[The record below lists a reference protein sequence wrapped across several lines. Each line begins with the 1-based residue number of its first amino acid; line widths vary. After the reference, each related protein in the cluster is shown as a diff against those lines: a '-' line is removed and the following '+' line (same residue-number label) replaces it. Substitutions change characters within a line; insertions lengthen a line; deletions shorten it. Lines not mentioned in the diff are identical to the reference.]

1 MAKFNMDKIKGL
13 GGVPEQNEN
22 KGMVGAGLLN
32 VASQAQ
38 AALQKATIFVP
49 YDKIVRNPM
58 NKMSRKNID
67 ELAQLIEL
75 AGLQQPLVVKQTG
88 DGKYMILTGERR
100 YLAIGKL
107 ISEGKWNPENLV
119 EVKLQDMDK
128 LNVPLQE
135 DTKELFEVVVT
146 NQHRKKTDSDK
157 YFEAMA
163 WKKIIQE
170 FRENGKQLRVVGYDE
185 NGEPIEQM
193 RTIMTTGM
201 DDDGNAIEEDITGM
215 KTQQIIGDKLGVS
228 AAFVG
233 QMEKIENNGS
243 EELKDALT
251 EKVMNLL
258 IEMGKGFAFVGREYP
273 LPIEGTEEYIDLLFY
288 HLNLHC
294 YVVVEVKIKEFKSRD
309 IGQIGTYINIVDDI
323 VKMDS
328 DGKTIGLIICK
339 GKNNVLAKYA
349 VNSSNEP
356 IAISAYELSNFLPE
370 NLATLL
376 PSTDELES
384 RLLLDEA
391 VNENDNNNQ

>member
-13 GGVPEQNEN
+13 GGVPEQNESGN

-58 NKMSRKNID
+58 NKMSLKNID

-88 DGKYMILTGERR
+88 DGNYMILTGERR

-107 ISEGKWNPENLV
+107 ISEGKWNQENLV

-185 NGEPIEQM
+185 M
-193 RTIMTTGM
+193 
-201 DDDGNAIEEDITGM
+201 
-215 KTQQIIGDKLGVS
+215 
-228 AAFVG
+228 
-233 QMEKIENNGS
+233 GS
-243 EELKDALT
+243 
-251 EKVMNLL
+251 
-258 IEMGKGFAFVGREYP
+258 R
-273 LPIEGTEEYIDLLFY
+273 
-288 HLNLHC
+288 
-294 YVVVEVKIKEFKSRD
+294 
-309 IGQIGTYINIVDDI
+309 
-323 VKMDS
+323 
-328 DGKTIGLIICK
+328 
-339 GKNNVLAKYA
+339 
-349 VNSSNEP
+349 
-356 IAISAYELSNFLPE
+356 
-370 NLATLL
+370 
-376 PSTDELES
+376 
-384 RLLLDEA
+384 
-391 VNENDNNNQ
+391 

>member
-13 GGVPEQNEN
+13 GGVPEQNESGN

-58 NKMSRKNID
+58 NKMSLKNID

-88 DGKYMILTGERR
+88 DGNYMILTGERR

-107 ISEGKWNPENLV
+107 ISEGKWNQENLV

-243 EELKDALT
+243 EALKDALMNEKVGISLGSKVAGLDQNEQENFLKTVLEKKDEGDTITNDDLRRYQYEKEKASVKKKEEEPEDDLLPGKLIT
-251 EKVMNLL
+251 EKQL
-258 IEMGKGFAFVGREYP
+258 KA
-273 LPIEGTEEYIDLLFY
+273 DLKKVTKALKANGGIR
-288 HLNLHC
+288 L
-294 YVVVEVKIKEFKSRD
+294 
-309 IGQIGTYINIVDDI
+309 DD
-323 VKMDS
+323 
-328 DGKTIGLIICK
+328 
-339 GKNNVLAKYA
+339 AKYD
-349 VNSSNEP
+349 SY
-356 IAISAYELSNFLPE
+356 IRQIQ
-370 NLATLL
+370 LL
-376 PSTDELES
+376 EKLF
-384 RLLLDEA
+384 
-391 VNENDNNNQ
+391 V

>member
-58 NKMSRKNID
+58 NKMSLKNID

-88 DGKYMILTGERR
+88 DGNYMILTGERR

-128 LNVPLQE
+128 LNVPLEE

-243 EELKDALT
+243 KALKDALMNEKVGISLGSKVAGLDQNEQENFLKTVLEKKDEGDTITKDDLRRYQYEKEKASVKKKEEEPKPEGDLLPGKLIT
-251 EKVMNLL
+251 EKQL
-258 IEMGKGFAFVGREYP
+258 KA
-273 LPIEGTEEYIDLLFY
+273 DLK
-288 HLNLHC
+288 
-294 YVVVEVKIKEFKSRD
+294 KITKALKASGGIRLD
-309 IGQIGTYINIVDDI
+309 DTKYDTYIRQ
-323 VKMDS
+323 
-328 DGKTIGLIICK
+328 
-339 GKNNVLAKYA
+339 
-349 VNSSNEP
+349 
-356 IAISAYELSNFLPE
+356 ISI
-370 NLATLL
+370 
-376 PSTDELES
+376 LEK
-384 RLLLDEA
+384 LF
-391 VNENDNNNQ
+391 V

>member
-1 MAKFNMDKIKGL
+1 MAKFNLNRINGL
-13 GGVPEQNEN
+13 ENVQGPNNGENNEENSSEN

-32 VASQAQ
+32 AASQAQ
-38 AALQKATIFVP
+38 AVLQKATIFVP

-88 DGKYMILTGERR
+88 DGNYMILTGERR

-107 ISEGKWNPENLV
+107 ISEGKWNQENLV

-146 NQHRKKTDSDK
+146 NQHRKNTDSDK
-157 YFEAMA
+157 YFEAMS

-201 DDDGNAIEEDITGM
+201 DDDGNAIEEDITGI

-243 EELKDALT
+243 EALKDALMNEKVGISLGSKVAGLDQNEQENFLKTVLEKKDEGDTITNDDLRRYQYEKEKTSVKKKEEEPEDDLLPGKLIT
-251 EKVMNLL
+251 EKQL
-258 IEMGKGFAFVGREYP
+258 KA
-273 LPIEGTEEYIDLLFY
+273 DLK
-288 HLNLHC
+288 
-294 YVVVEVKIKEFKSRD
+294 KITKALKANGGIRL
-309 IGQIGTYINIVDDI
+309 DD
-323 VKMDS
+323 
-328 DGKTIGLIICK
+328 
-339 GKNNVLAKYA
+339 AKYD
-349 VNSSNEP
+349 SY
-356 IAISAYELSNFLPE
+356 IRQIQ
-370 NLATLL
+370 LL
-376 PSTDELES
+376 EKLF
-384 RLLLDEA
+384 
-391 VNENDNNNQ
+391 V

>member
-1 MAKFNMDKIKGL
+1 M
-13 GGVPEQNEN
+13 
-22 KGMVGAGLLN
+22 
-32 VASQAQ
+32 ASQAQ

-88 DGKYMILTGERR
+88 DGNYMILTGERR

-107 ISEGKWNPENLV
+107 ISEGKWNQENLV

-146 NQHRKKTDSDK
+146 NQHRKNTDSDK
-157 YFEAMA
+157 YFEAMS

-185 NGEPIEQM
+185 NGDPIEQM

-243 EELKDALT
+243 EALKDALMNEKVGISLGSKVAGLDQNEQENFLKTVLEKKDEGDTITNDDLRRYQYEKEKASVKKKEEEPEDDLLPGKLIT
-251 EKVMNLL
+251 EKQL
-258 IEMGKGFAFVGREYP
+258 KA
-273 LPIEGTEEYIDLLFY
+273 DLKKVTKALKANGGIR
-288 HLNLHC
+288 L
-294 YVVVEVKIKEFKSRD
+294 
-309 IGQIGTYINIVDDI
+309 DD
-323 VKMDS
+323 
-328 DGKTIGLIICK
+328 
-339 GKNNVLAKYA
+339 AKYD
-349 VNSSNEP
+349 SY
-356 IAISAYELSNFLPE
+356 IRQIQ
-370 NLATLL
+370 LL
-376 PSTDELES
+376 EKLF
-384 RLLLDEA
+384 
-391 VNENDNNNQ
+391 V